1 MSGKVT
7 CRDCAEFLADYVAGD
22 LPADVREVFETHLQK
37 CRNCQSYLDQYST
50 VIAAGKRACQQEDQ
64 AAAQS
69 FPEELVQAILLAQ
82 AKRQPEHD

>member
-22 LPADVREVFETHLQK
+22 LPTDVREVFETHLQK

-50 VIAAGKRACQQEDQ
+50 VIAAGKRACQQEDR
-64 AAAQS
+64 AAAES

-82 AKRQPEHD
+82 TKRQSSPD